1 MIMENIGLPAQ
12 FENWSEAR
20 RNGFLAI
27 KKLKD
32 EGRKVVGVYCTFSPV
47 EIILAAGAT
56 SVGLCGISEEPI
68 PEAEKILPRN
78 LCPMVKSSYG
88 HAITDTCP
96 YFYFSDIVVAETT
109 CDGKKKMYEQMA
121 KVKPTHIMH
130 LPNIATG
137 EMSLKLWAEE
147 IKRLKERL
155 EEFYNITIT
164 EDDIRA
170 AIKDK
175 NEERAL
181 LMEYFRLGE
190 LNPPPMTGSEIH
202 SVLYQTQ
209 FKFDRPKMKA
219 DLRKLIDDIK
229 EEYNSKE
236 QKKTDRPRILI
247 TGSPIAGAI
256 SKIAPAIEEAG
267 GDIVVY
273 ENCGGPRSNRY
284 LVDESNPNVYEAIAE
299 AYLKIGCSCMMNNDR
314 RIKLLDELIDDFKVD
329 GVIDI
334 SLTACHTFTVESAR
348 IKDFV
353 TKEKGL
359 PFLSLETDY
368 SQSDSEQL
376 KTRFEAF
383 IEMI

>member
-1 MIMENIGLPAQ
+1 MTTVGLPEQ
-12 FENWSEAR
+12 FESWGEAR

-32 EGRKVVGVYCTFSPV
+32 DGKKVVGAYCTFTPA
-47 EIILAAGAT
+47 EIILAAGAV
-56 SVGLCGISEEPI
+56 SVGLCGVSEEPI
-68 PEAEKILPRN
+68 PDAEKVLPRN

-130 LPNIATG
+130 LPNMVDEAAI
-137 EMSLKLWAEE
+137 KLWANE
-147 IKRLKERL
+147 IERFKEKL
-155 EEFYNITIT
+155 EEFYGITIT

-181 LMEYFRLGE
+181 LMEYFKLGA
-190 LNPPPMTGSEIH
+190 LNPPPMSGMDIH
-202 SVLYQTQ
+202 RVLYQTQ
-209 FKFDRPKMKA
+209 FKFDRPAMKA
-219 DLRKLIDDIK
+219 ELRKLIDDIK
-229 EEYNSKE
+229 AEYNATE
-236 QKKTDRPRILI
+236 HKKSNRPRILI

-256 SKIAPAIEEAG
+256 NKIAPAIEEAG
-267 GDIVVY
+267 GDVVVY
-273 ENCGGPRSNRY
+273 ENCGGPRSNRW
-284 LVDESNPNVYEAIAE
+284 LVDEENPDVYEAIAE

-314 RIKLLDELIDDFKVD
+314 RIELLDELIDEFQID

-334 SLTACHTFTVESAR
+334 ALTACHTFTVESAR
-348 IKDFV
+348 IKEFV
-353 TKEKGL
+353 TKEKGIS
-359 PFLSLETDY
+359 FLSLETDY

-383 IEMI
+383 VEML

>member
-1 MIMENIGLPAQ
+1 MQQTGLPAQ
-12 FENWSEAR
+12 FNEWNEAR
-20 RNGFLAI
+20 RNGFLRI

-32 EGRKVVGVYCTFSPV
+32 EGKRVVGVYCTFSPV
-47 EIILAAGAT
+47 EIILAAGAV

-121 KVKPTHIMH
+121 KVKPIHILN
-130 LPNIATG
+130 LPNMATD
-137 EMSLKLWAEE
+137 EMSLKLWASE
-147 IKRLKERL
+147 IKRFKERL
-155 EEFYNITIT
+155 EDFYEITIT
-164 EDDIRA
+164 DDDIRA
-170 AIKDK
+170 AIKDR
-175 NEERAL
+175 NEERKL

-190 LNPPPMTGSEIH
+190 LNPAPMTGTEIH
-202 SVLYQTQ
+202 NVLYKNQ
-209 FKFDRPKMKA
+209 FKFDRPKMKVE
-219 DLRKLIDDIK
+219 LRQLIDDIK
-229 EEYNSKE
+229 EDYYSKE
-236 QKKTDRPRILI
+236 HKRTDRPRILI

-256 SKIAPAIEEAG
+256 RKIAPAIEEAG
-267 GDIVVY
+267 GDVVVY
-273 ENCGGPRSNRY
+273 ENCGGPRSNRW
-284 LVDESNPNVYEAIAE
+284 LVDEEKEDVYEALAE
-299 AYLKIGCSCMMNNDR
+299 AYLKIGCSCMMNNDK
-314 RIKLLDELIDDFKVD
+314 RIELLNELIDDFAID

-348 IKDFV
+348 IKEFV
-353 TKEKGL
+353 TKEKKKA
-359 PFLSLETDY
+359 FLALETDY

-383 IEMI
+383 IEML